1 MGGGGQTKPFQVIG
15 GESIKKLFDICLFP
29 INGDFCMFAERKE
42 LVKQERYDA
51 RENGH
56 MSSLNVYMTFHC
68 SGISPLSIPVKNAGQ
83 VFLFP
88 GTVEPSSQKRHKMR
102 S

>member
-1 MGGGGQTKPFQVIG
+1 
-15 GESIKKLFDICLFP
+15 
-29 INGDFCMFAERKE
+29 MFAERKE

-68 SGISPLSIPVKNAGQ
+68 SQIILYCQLNDRLSDLGSQAVGIMILITGDE
-83 VFLFP
+83 
-88 GTVEPSSQKRHKMR
+88 TKR
-102 S
+102 SGGAEIDC